1 MSYYIHTPLI
11 ALFFNLFLIF
21 LVLRKDHRSSL
32 HQAFSLFLLGMG
44 LWGLAIFGMRSSIDL
59 ESALKWDKAVIA
71 MGLWM
76 SVFFYHFSFLFTRA
90 KPRKWLLPGAYL
102 LCILISALA
111 PTDLVFKGMQAGPYG
126 YAPIIGV
133 LGYPSILAVYLF
145 IILGLANLVSFRS
158 AVTAREERNRATLII
173 AGVACGMLGG
183 VTDVGHAVGIPI
195 LPLGM
200 IGNILFASLATIAI
214 LRYQFLDI
222 QVVIRR
228 GLAYTIVSGLVVGI
242 YVLIVFLISGA
253 LQLQGIGVG
262 LSIMVILALA
272 FALHPILHWV
282 QRLVD
287 RWFYRDRYDY
297 LKALEQ
303 FSHRAQSIVNL
314 EELCSTLTRLVSGAL
329 HTSSACLLL
338 LSESDN
344 GLVEVASTGLGSPPS
359 GVVLR
364 NRSPLVKWL
373 NLERR
378 ILSSEEFNTIPQL
391 QSLSLREKNDLNQ
404 MRAKLCVPIQNGPG
418 QLVGILVLGQKLSW
432 QSYSAEDRRLLIA
445 LGSQMSIA
453 LENARLYGD
462 ALQARRDLEIWLN
475 SMIDYIM
482 IVNTAYTIQ
491 FLNKAAIEKFGT
503 RIGEKCWQALG
514 KDAFCSSCPIQH
526 YLRGNRE
533 GLRYTEKIGYSEYEV
548 AIAPLL
554 NPDGNLSVIE
564 VLRDITERK
573 RTEEELESS
582 REQLRDLARHMESA
596 RETER
601 TRIAREL
608 HDEMGQV
615 LTALKIDLSWL
626 SKTLSQDQISL
637 REKTTTM
644 SELTDTTISMVKTI
658 SAELRPGILDDLGLT
673 AAIEWQA
680 EEFQKR
686 TGIECQLQIEP
697 EDITPDALLSTAI
710 FRILQESLT
719 NVARHAQAPRVK
731 VSLREAAGKLVLK
744 VRDNGRGISK
754 EELAN
759 PKSLG
764 LLGMRERLL
773 PWHGEVRIRGIE
785 GKGTTVTASVPLKQE
800 GETP

>member
-1 MSYYIHTPLI
+1 ML
-11 ALFFNLFLIF
+11 
-21 LVLRKDHRSSL
+21 
-32 HQAFSLFLLGMG
+32 
-44 LWGLAIFGMRSSIDL
+44 
-59 ESALKWDKAVIA
+59 
-71 MGLWM
+71 
-76 SVFFYHFSFLFTRA
+76 
-90 KPRKWLLPGAYL
+90 
-102 LCILISALA
+102 
-111 PTDLVFKGMQAGPYG
+111 AGPG
-126 YAPIIGV
+126 K
-133 LGYPSILAVYLF
+133 
-145 IILGLANLVSFRS
+145 
-158 AVTAREERNRATLII
+158 
-173 AGVACGMLGG
+173 
-183 VTDVGHAVGIPI
+183 
-195 LPLGM
+195 
-200 IGNILFASLATIAI
+200 
-214 LRYQFLDI
+214 
-222 QVVIRR
+222 RR
-228 GLAYTIVSGLVVGI
+228 
-242 YVLIVFLISGA
+242 
-253 LQLQGIGVG
+253 
-262 LSIMVILALA
+262 
-272 FALHPILHWV
+272 V
-282 QRLVD
+282 Q
-287 RWFYRDRYDY
+287 
-297 LKALEQ
+297 
-303 FSHRAQSIVNL
+303 
-314 EELCSTLTRLVSGAL
+314 
-329 HTSSACLLL
+329 
-338 LSESDN
+338 
-344 GLVEVASTGLGSPPS
+344 
-359 GVVLR
+359 
-364 NRSPLVKWL
+364 
-373 NLERR
+373 
-378 ILSSEEFNTIPQL
+378 
-391 QSLSLREKNDLNQ
+391 
-404 MRAKLCVPIQNGPG
+404 
-418 QLVGILVLGQKLSW
+418 
-432 QSYSAEDRRLLIA
+432 
-445 LGSQMSIA
+445 
-453 LENARLYGD
+453 
-462 ALQARRDLEIWLN
+462 
-475 SMIDYIM
+475 
-482 IVNTAYTIQ
+482 
-491 FLNKAAIEKFGT
+491 
-503 RIGEKCWQALG
+503 
-514 KDAFCSSCPIQH
+514 
-526 YLRGNRE
+526 
-533 GLRYTEKIGYSEYEV
+533 YEV

-686 TGIECQLQIEP
+686 TGIECHVQIEP